1 MKKVL
6 LFIAVIFFTAA
17 TFAQDEVTLTVIGI
31 GENEEKAT
39 LQALRSAIEQT
50 FGTFVSANTTILN
63 DEIVQDEI
71 VSVSTGNVKQYEKNA
86 TAILPNGHVS
96 VSLTAIISINRL
108 ISYAKSKGSKAEFAG
123 ATYAA
128 NANLIRLK
136 AESAMKAYSIMV
148 DQLEQ
153 IAKEM
158 FEFKLHI
165 CGEPQKMDDKY
176 QLKCRV
182 DIYPNVASTNFHELY
197 YSTINKLELS
207 EDEKRMCH
215 NEEISV
221 MTFSSYDTE
230 ERANQN
236 RNIYFLPLSGSTYKR
251 FQLRLANAI
260 HSALNRYVIQEIGN
274 HGEPIM
280 RSEIIE
286 KKIKRYTGRKRD
298 HRDVYYHLDAIKK
311 IMIGD
316 FSPRVIGINKFEEA
330 EMLSSLTLKS
340 AEDRP
345 LSRKERKDPKL
356 MGKTHLRAY
365 RNATPQIQHEF
376 TLMIPVE
383 RMNTFQG
390 FELTNVSPYDYS
402 HYSYITLPKEY
413 KHKTLRYY

>member
-50 FGTFVSANTTILN
+50 FGAFVSANTTILN

-221 MTFSSYDTE
+221 MTFSNYDTE
-230 ERANQN
+230 ERANEN

-286 KKIKRYTGRKRD
+286 KKIKYYTGRKRD
-298 HRDVYYHLDAIKK
+298 NRDVYYHLDAIKK

-330 EMLSSLTLKS
+330 EMLSSLTLNS

-365 RNATPQIQHEF
+365 RNATPQIRHEF